1 MGGSISGVLVDDAED
16 QGLTVGTALHV
27 EPLPKPQ
34 GKPRLKR
41 GWIAFAAAVIA
52 AAGTAGVVM
61 SRTDH
66 TTSLSQAAA
75 TGTARV
81 VRTDLVTTQQ
91 VSGTIGYGPTA
102 TLFAPTAA
110 TQAAVAQA
118 QSSINTASAKL
129 AADQAALR
137 DLAAANSAALAV
149 DQATLS
155 ADQARK
161 DSDCAVLASSQQCA
175 QDGQKVSIDQ
185 AQLASTQAHNQQILD
200 QAQAAVN
207 QDQTAL
213 ANAQAQ
219 AAPVQATAGSGG
231 TSYTGLPA
239 VGAVISQGQTLYSVD
254 GRPVPL
260 LYGSQAAYR
269 VMTTGISGTDVLQLE
284 QALIALG
291 FANGDNL
298 LADGN
303 FTGTD
308 AAAVKRWQAALG
320 VPQTGMVQLG
330 DVVFRPAAVR
340 ITALH
345 VSPGSPVSV
354 GGQIMDVT
362 SANRV
367 VTVPLNPALGY
378 QVKQGDAVTINLPDG
393 HTRVPG
399 TVSNVSTV
407 ATQQSGNTMQNPN
420 GAPQTTLNVTVTPS
434 DPNAI
439 PNLDQAPVT
448 VDITTQSVRNVLAVP
463 VNALLALSGGG
474 YGVEVVEPNGQ
485 GRLVTVQTGIFDS
498 SRVEVSGQGL
508 SEGMTVVVPAS

>member
-1 MGGSISGVLVDDAED
+1 ME
-16 QGLTVGTALHV
+16 TAVHV
-27 EPLPKPQ
+27 KPLQKP
-34 GKPRLKR
+34 PDKR
-41 GWIAFAAAVIA
+41 RFSPGWIALGVVVIA
-52 AAGTAGVVM
+52 AAATAGWAM
-61 SRTDH
+61 SRTGH
-66 TTSLSQAAA
+66 TASTGQAAA

-81 VRTDLVTTQQ
+81 VRIDLVTTQQ
-91 VSGTIGYGPTA
+91 VSGTIGYGSAT

-118 QSSINTASAKL
+118 QGNINTASAKL
-129 AADQAALR
+129 TSDQAALH
-137 DLAAANSAALAV
+137 DLAAANSASMAV

-155 ADQARK
+155 ADQAK
-161 DSDCAVLASSQQCA
+161 QNADCAASGSSPQCA
-175 QDGQKVSIDQ
+175 QDQEKVSIDQ
-185 AQLASTQAHNQQILD
+185 AQLASTQAHNQQTLG
-200 QAQAAVN
+200 QTRAAVN

-239 VGAVISQGQTLYSVD
+239 VGLVIGQGQTLYALD

-269 VMTTGISGTDVLQLE
+269 VMTTGVSGTDVQQLE
-284 QALIALG
+284 QDLIAMG
-291 FANGDNL
+291 FANSTNL
-298 LADGN
+298 VTDGK
-303 FTGTD
+303 FTGAD

-320 VPQTGMVQLG
+320 VPQTGTVQLG
-330 DVVFRPAAVR
+330 DVVFRPGAVR
-340 ITALH
+340 VTALH

-362 SANRV
+362 SANKV
-367 VTVPLNPALGY
+367 VTIPLNPALGY
-378 QVKQGDAVTINLPDG
+378 QVKQGDTVTIDLPDG

-399 TVSNVSTV
+399 TVSSVSTV

-420 GAPQTTLNVTVTPS
+420 GAPQTTLNVTVAPS
-434 DPNAI
+434 DPNAV

-448 VDITTQSVRNVLAVP
+448 IDITTQSARNVLAVP
-463 VNALLALSGGG
+463 VNALLALAGGS
-474 YGVEVVEPNGQ
+474 YGVEVVDHNGQ
-485 GRLVTVQTGIFDS
+485 HRLIPVQTGIFDS

>member
-1 MGGSISGVLVDDAED
+1 MGAAVHL
-16 QGLTVGTALHV
+16 
-27 EPLPKPQ
+27 EPLPNLPD
-34 GKPRLKR
+34 KR
-41 GWIAFAAAVIA
+41 RFGRRWIAVGLVVLAGAA
-52 AAGTAGVVM
+52 AAGWAM
-61 SRTDH
+61 SRAGQS
-66 TTSLSQAAA
+66 TSTGQAAA
-75 TGTARV
+75 TGTAVV

-91 VSGTIGYGPTA
+91 VNGMIGYGPTT

-110 TQAAVAQA
+110 TQAAVAQV
-118 QSSINTASAKL
+118 QSNINTASAKL
-129 AADQAALR
+129 ASDRAALS

-161 DSDCAVLASSQQCA
+161 DADCAASASSQQCA
-175 QDGQKVSIDQ
+175 QDQQKVGIDQ
-185 AQLASTQAHNQQILD
+185 AQLASTQAHNQQTLG

-213 ANAQAQ
+213 ANAQAL

-231 TSYTGLPA
+231 TTYTGLPA
-239 VGAVISQGQTLYSVD
+239 VGAVIGHGQTLYSVD

-260 LYGSQAAYR
+260 LYGSEAAHR
-269 VMTTGISGTDVLQLE
+269 VITTGVSGTDVQQLE
-284 QALIALG
+284 QDLIALG
-291 FANGDNL
+291 FANSTNL
-298 LADGN
+298 VADGT
-303 FTGTD
+303 FTGAD

-320 VPQTGMVQLG
+320 VPQTGTVQLG
-330 DVVFRPAAVR
+330 DVVFLPASVR
-340 ITALH
+340 VTALH

-362 SANRV
+362 SANKV
-367 VTVPLNPALGY
+367 VTIPLNPALGY

-399 TVSNVSTV
+399 KVSNVGTV
-407 ATQQSGNTMQNPN
+407 ATQQNGNTTQNAN

-448 VDITTQSVRNVLAVP
+448 VAITTQSARNVLAVP
-463 VNALLALSGGG
+463 VNALLALAGGG
-474 YGVEVVEPNGQ
+474 YGVEVVEANGQ
-485 GRLVTVQTGIFDS
+485 RRLVTVQTGIFDS
-498 SRVEVSGQGL
+498 SRAEVSGQGL